1 MKDIHNKILYYFLSL
16 LIVLINN
23 VYSQETHS
31 YNIDAKLDI
40 EKNIIEVEQS
50 IKFKNISNK
59 NLTAIYLEDWSNSF
73 KNNETNLASRITD
86 EYDRRFSFSS
96 KNRRGFTI
104 LDKIQIGS
112 INLDWSRLINNNDI
126 IRVSL
131 NKEIKPNESELINL
145 KYSIKIPDEKFTGY
159 GYGNNSDYYLKNWI
173 ISISAISN
181 NIWLKQSNLNLDD
194 QSLQKSNYLIKF
206 EIPSTIQSAG
216 TMGVP
221 QINHQL
227 YAGYYLV
234 SKIRHYIVK
243 DDYKMDMELIKN
255 SFAKRIP
262 GQKSAKEEAL
272 NTS

>member
-31 YNIDAKLDI
+31 YNIDVKLDI

-73 KNNETNLASRITD
+73 MNNETNLASRITD
-86 EYDRRFSFSS
+86 EYDRSFSFSS

-104 LDKIQIGS
+104 LDKIQIDS

-181 NIWLKQSNLNLDD
+181 NIWLKQSNLNLDYLKITKNKKSIHQEYNETKIEILKNEIFILD
-194 QSLQKSNYLIKF
+194 KHLSLIYDHIRRYFS
-206 EIPSTIQSAG
+206 
-216 TMGVP
+216 
-221 QINHQL
+221 
-227 YAGYYLV
+227 LV
-234 SKIRHYIVK
+234 
-243 DDYKMDMELIKN
+243 
-255 SFAKRIP
+255 
-262 GQKSAKEEAL
+262 
-272 NTS
+272 